1 MKYNRSEIMKAAWR
15 KFRRF
20 DLTFAQALRMAW
32 MEARDAAPIWAVY
45 GDGKQIASGLTY
57 DRAGALR
64 EMIKFD
70 YWNTAIKAA

>member
-20 DLTFAQALRMAW
+20 DLTFAQALRFAW

-45 GDGKQIASGLTY
+45 GDGEQIASGLTY

>member
-1 MKYNRSEIMKAAWR
+1 MYNRSEIMKAAWR
-15 KFRRF
+15 RRKRF
-20 DLTFAQALRMAW
+20 GTDMSAALRIAW